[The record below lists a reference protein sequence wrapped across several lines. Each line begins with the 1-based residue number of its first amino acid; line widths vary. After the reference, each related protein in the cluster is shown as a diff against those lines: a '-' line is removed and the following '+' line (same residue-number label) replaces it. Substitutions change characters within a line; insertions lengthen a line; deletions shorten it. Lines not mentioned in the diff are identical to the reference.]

1 MLIIHSNEFHI
12 TFFYYIHTHS
22 LFFPHS
28 FLPDNI
34 ILFIP
39 QEGLV
44 SSFTSYV
51 QMILC
56 VYINLGVKN
65 ELTHDICLS
74 KSHLF
79 HLI

>member
-1 MLIIHSNEFHI
+1 MNFISHSFTI
-12 TFFYYIHTHS
+12 FTLTIC
-22 LFFPHS
+22 FFPTPFS
-28 FLPDNI
+28 LTT
-34 ILFIP
+34 LYSFIP

>member
-1 MLIIHSNEFHI
+1 MNFIS
-12 TFFYYIHTHS
+12 
-22 LFFPHS
+22 HS
-28 FLPDNI
+28 FTIFTLTLCFLPTPFS
-34 ILFIP
+34 LTTLFSFIP
-39 QEGLV
+39 QKGLV